1 MNANIILASASSYR
15 AASLRRLNLS
25 FKQHP
30 PQINETPQPNENP
43 RKLASRLAEEK
54 ALSVA
59 TEHSTSI
66 VIGCD
71 QTGTCNGQLLHKPGT
86 KAAAIQQLSG
96 MSGRTATF
104 YTAMTVV
111 NTDQNGIVDVF
122 HDLDTTQL
130 QLRDLSPS
138 DIKAYVDADLPLDCA
153 GSFKIEALGITLFS
167 EVKTLDPSAL
177 QGISLIQLTNR
188 LKQLGYNF
196 SRQ

>member
-1 MNANIILASASSYR
+1 MTANIILASASSYR
-15 AASLRRLNLS
+15 AASLRRLNLN

-30 PQINETPQPNENP
+30 SQINEAPQPNEKP
-43 RKLASRLAEEK
+43 RRLASRLAEEK
-54 ALSVA
+54 ALSIA
-59 TEHSTSI
+59 TEHSNSI
-66 VIGCD
+66 IIGCD
-71 QTGTCNGQLLHKPGT
+71 QIGICNGQLLHKPGT
-86 KAAAIQQLSG
+86 KAAAIQQLSA

-104 YTAMTVV
+104 YTAMSVV

-138 DIKAYVDADLPLDCA
+138 DIKAYVDVDLPLDCA

-167 EVKTLDPSAL
+167 EVRTVDPSAL